1 MKRKIVLSAVIIS
14 ILLIGLIAFIGYTNL
29 SGNGKEKKPFLVGVT
44 FGGNNTQDAKTLID
58 KAKNY
63 TNLFVLQS
71 GPLMRDKAA
80 VMEIGDYAVSC
91 GLHFAAFYESGV
103 LFPAKDASWLEFAQ
117 ERWGNMFAGVYFGDE
132 LGGKMLD
139 ANMVLS
145 QTPAETIIKM
155 NNGEGI
161 RIGDLYYCTNGTIKV
176 TKSSGSAPD
185 TSFFNTTENPNPE
198 PFVSS
203 NTIADIIYY
212 PDKSITI
219 QEITSKVT
227 YYQDYT
233 TNSEEIETNFY
244 TMENGTDRI
253 AQEET
258 YEQILSKN
266 PIPNVDVAAAKFTNK
281 TQERIDDLINQW
293 QLNERSFPI
302 FTADYGL
309 YWWDYQGG
317 YDMVL
322 AELGWNN
329 TVAQEIGLVRGAA
342 NLQGK
347 RWGTIITWKYTQPP
361 YLTSGDEMFSQMRT
375 SYECGAEYVV
385 VFNYAED
392 MVGPYGTLQEE
403 HFQALER
410 FWNEVVQNPSV
421 VHGGVKAEV
430 ALVLPK
436 NYGWGMRRPNDIIWG
451 LWNTNS
457 TSEQI
462 WTQLQDKLGQYGSKL
477 DLVYEDSAYPVAGKY
492 ANVYSW
498 NQTS

>member
-1 MKRKIVLSAVIIS
+1 MNQKFVLSVVIIT
-14 ILLIGLIAFIGYTNL
+14 ILLIGLIAFMGYTSL

-58 KAKNY
+58 KVANY

-71 GPLMRDKAA
+71 GELMRDKAA

-91 GLHFAAFYESGV
+91 GLHFAAFFESGV
-103 LFPAKDASWLEFAQ
+103 LYPAKDASWLEFAQ
-117 ERWGNMFAGVYFGDE
+117 ERWGSMFAGAYYGDE
-132 LGGKMLD
+132 LGGKVLD
-139 ANMVLS
+139 TYVVLE
-145 QTPAETIIKM
+145 ETIITGQWGTTTTPKILKDAVGGLTYYE
-155 NNGEGI
+155 NGSSITYQPNGEI
-161 RIGDLYYCTNGTIKV
+161 VVAKSNIVTYYPNGTI
-176 TKSSGSAPD
+176 TLIED
-185 TSFFNTTENPNPE
+185 NDFF
-198 PFVSS
+198 
-203 NTIADIIYY
+203 TI
-212 PDKSITI
+212 
-219 QEITSKVT
+219 
-227 YYQDYT
+227 
-233 TNSEEIETNFY
+233 
-244 TMENGTDRI
+244 ENGTDRI

-266 PIPNVDVAAAKFTNK
+266 PIPNIDVAAEKFTNK
-281 TQERIDDLINQW
+281 IQERIDDLINRW

-302 FTADYGL
+302 FTADYAL
-309 YWWDYQGG
+309 YWWDYQSG

-347 RWGTIITWKYTQPP
+347 SWGTIITWKYTRPP

-403 HFQALER
+403 HFQALEL

-421 VHGGVKAEV
+421 VHGGVKAEA

-436 NYGWGMRRPNDIIWG
+436 NYGWGMRNTHDIIWG

-457 TSEQI
+457 TSDQI
-462 WTQLQDKLGQYGSKL
+462 WTQLQDKLAQYGSKL
-477 DLVYEDSAYPVAGKY
+477 DIVYEDSAYPVAGKY
-492 ANVYSW
+492 ANIYYW
-498 NQTS
+498 NQK